1 MSPAIYVLIFIQ
13 VATGAPPT
21 SRREVC
27 HNVYGLD
34 SLHQCPDQGPSE
46 AGEDTMHS
54 TPLSHT
60 LLMAALL
67 VAGLVTL
74 ALLAWALYS
83 CLSQVSIIYIFAGT
97 IMIYYLTGLLPVGR
111 ALLQASETRIPG
123 ALTPWHMASGN

>member
-27 HNVYGLD
+27 HNVFGLD
-34 SLHQCPDQGPSE
+34 SLYKCADQGPSE
-46 AGEDTMHS
+46 AGDDTMRS

-60 LLMAALL
+60 LLMAGLL

-83 CLSQVSIIYIFAGT
+83 YLSQVTNIYIFHRNYHNLSLSRSASCGSRSPAG
-97 IMIYYLTGLLPVGR
+97 LGDKD
-111 ALLQASETRIPG
+111 TRSYNTCP
-123 ALTPWHMASGN
+123 

>member
-27 HNVYGLD
+27 HTVPGLD
-34 SLHQCPDQGPSE
+34 SLYRCPDQGPDE
-46 AGEDTMHS
+46 ARDDTMGS
-54 TPLSHT
+54 TPLPT
-60 LLMAALL
+60 LLMAGLL

-83 CLSQVSIIYIFAGT
+83 YLSQVSNIYN
-97 IMIYYLTGLLPVGR
+97 
-111 ALLQASETRIPG
+111 Q
-123 ALTPWHMASGN
+123 